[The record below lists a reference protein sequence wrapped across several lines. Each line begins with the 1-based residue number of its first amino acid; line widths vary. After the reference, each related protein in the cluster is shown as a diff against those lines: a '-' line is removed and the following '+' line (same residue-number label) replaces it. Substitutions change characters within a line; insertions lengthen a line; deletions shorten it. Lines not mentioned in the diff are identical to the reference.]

1 MQSSK
6 VANREDKP
14 VNLNTGNPPQFKKIT
29 ISERIVLQQIIEVY
43 KNK

>member
-1 MQSSK
+1 MQTSK

-14 VNLNTGNPPQFKKIT
+14 VDLNTGNPPQFKKLA
-29 ISERIVLQQIIEVY
+29 ISGRIVLQQIIEVY